1 MFLGGISGTL
11 VGNRLTQPNTNE
23 AKFYVKSFVVIIII
37 IIIIIILF

>member
-11 VGNRLTQPNTNE
+11 VGNRLTQPNTND
-23 AKFYVKSFVVIIII
+23 VKSFVVIIIMILII